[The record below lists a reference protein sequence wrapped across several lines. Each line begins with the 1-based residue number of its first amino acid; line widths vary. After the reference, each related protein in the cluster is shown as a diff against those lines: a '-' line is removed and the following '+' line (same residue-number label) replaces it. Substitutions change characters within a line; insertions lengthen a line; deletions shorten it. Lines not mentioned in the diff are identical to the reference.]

1 MLRGAGAAWWGPL
14 GGEGGLRAE
23 LSAISSQGRCVTEN
37 LGFGGLGRVLR
48 LGGGCDRPQ
57 PAPEFTR
64 LQSSKASEG

>member
-37 LGFGGLGRVLR
+37 LGFGGFEARRR
-48 LGGGCDRPQ
+48 L
-57 PAPEFTR
+57 
-64 LQSSKASEG
+64 